1 MRECAEKL
9 GGAAAAVDRPLAAL
23 PNMSVASGTGYRG
36 EEGSGCESR
45 VRRALEGRRVPT
57 AGIHDNRCL

>member
-9 GGAAAAVDRPLAAL
+9 GGAAAVDRPLAAL
-23 PNMSVASGTGYRG
+23 PNMSVASGTGYR

-45 VRRALEGRRVPT
+45 VRRALEGRRVAT
-57 AGIHDNRCL
+57 AGVHEVT

>member
-1 MRECAEKL
+1 MRRCAEKL

-36 EEGSGCESR
+36 GEEGSGCESR
-45 VRRALEGRRVPT
+45 VRRALEGRRVAT
-57 AGIHDNRCL
+57 AGIHEVS